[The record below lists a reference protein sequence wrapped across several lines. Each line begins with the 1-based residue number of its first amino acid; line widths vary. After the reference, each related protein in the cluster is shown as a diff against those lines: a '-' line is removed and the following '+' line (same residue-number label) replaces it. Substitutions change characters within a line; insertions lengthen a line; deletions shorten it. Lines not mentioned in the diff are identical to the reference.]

1 MVNFNPYGWS
11 SHDLKLL
18 LNSVCPQDKN
28 PLFHGNIK
36 QHFFMAAIYYAYT
49 FLAQD
54 YILWQN
60 NEWHIR
66 EIEYLGILKLN
77 PMYHNLTY

>member
-54 YILWQN
+54 YIL
-60 NEWHIR
+60 
-66 EIEYLGILKLN
+66 
-77 PMYHNLTY
+77 